1 MGQRLTQIATRTG
14 DNGTTGLGDNTRFSK
29 DSFWTR
35 HRALILVDTIPLYV
49 SASMGVTIY
58 PQDGVDA
65 EQLLRHADQTMYLA
79 KQDGKNRFHMF
90 DMVQCFRRY
99 RFDQVK
105 LASAA
110 ATCLSPRSGD
120 GRWRLSLLK
129 SCP

>member
-65 EQLLRHADQTMYLA
+65 EQLLRHADQTMYLD

-99 RFDQVK
+99 RFDQ
-105 LASAA
+105 A
-110 ATCLSPRSGD
+110 RQ
-120 GRWRLSLLK
+120 K
-129 SCP
+129 SETTP